1 MASMFTNPYDAQID
15 QEAARRKEMREVAK
29 MDAFDA
35 NAYRAGMAGQEIGR
49 NLGGMMGMQTP
60 EDAKQAKIQ
69 EIMGQYG
76 EGAKTV
82 KQLQDIAGDFGNA
95 GMMDLMQET
104 LSMIDKIEPK
114 QTTASFNLSK
124 LQDSLAYLES
134 VSGETFT
141 DIEKKQWLARTKNTV
156 TVTDSGG
163 QVDSGKTNFNAI
175 LDDRGNKKKNDFRFA
190 DTEITGATQ
199 KKDLAIF
206 DTKVTRMSKD
216 MSKASNAESTLSR
229 LEEGMSKYKNP
240 NGTWKDIPGF
250 SNLEQFTRSAE
261 GDELSAMWENVIG
274 ELRKERF
281 GSVLTPS
288 EQKSFD
294 KIKTGNFFFL
304 PDEAVIKFVE
314 DLRAK
319 IDSEKNKV
327 SAGYSDD
334 VVAEYNSRLFKQN
347 AKIESGK
354 LQAQIQKAKDSG
366 YSDAQISEFIK
377 MKQGGK

>member
-1 MASMFTNPYDAQID
+1 MAGMFNIWDAQQQRRADTQDIGKD
-15 QEAARRKEMREVAK
+15 YASLPEGRVAVSVLGQTGARL
-29 MDAFDA
+29 
-35 NAYRAGMAGQEIGR
+35 G
-49 NLGGMMGMQTP
+49 GGMMKAAGFSNPDEERRM
-60 EDAKQAKIQ
+60 AIQ
-69 EIMGQYG
+69 EIKARFPN
-76 EGAKTV
+76 EPKTA
-82 KQLQDIAGDFGNA
+82 QEYRTIGNA
-95 GMMDLMQET
+95 L
-104 LSMIDKIEPK
+104 IDVAPEQAKLFFDQAKNLTTTP
-114 QTTASFNLSK
+114 TTASFNLSK